1 MYRHAAPALVMV
13 GHWGLVFNVTP
24 RGHAPF
30 DVLLVDKASGM
41 TIRAR
46 LALALLALSAGFAAV
61 VVVAL
66 FARSVLG

>member
-1 MYRHAAPALVMV
+1 
-13 GHWGLVFNVTP
+13 
-24 RGHAPF
+24 
-30 DVLLVDKASGM
+30 M